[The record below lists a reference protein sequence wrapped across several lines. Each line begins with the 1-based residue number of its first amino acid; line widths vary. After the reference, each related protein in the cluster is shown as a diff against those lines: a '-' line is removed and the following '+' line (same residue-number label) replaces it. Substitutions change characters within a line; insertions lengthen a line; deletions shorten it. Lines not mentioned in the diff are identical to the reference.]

1 MHGQKRSEYKS
12 RLLNPE
18 TSSKLATKAQHW
30 NHLSHELLTQR
41 RRLFSPQARPD
52 PEDDG
57 GVAHLPPPKPSPE
70 ILLSI
75 TEKMLSVNPDPSHL
89 WNIRREMLLYSV
101 QPGAAAAMD
110 NATKKSHLNINAEL
124 SLTAHCLQR
133 NPKSYSAWYHR
144 KWSLVH
150 SITHPILITA
160 TITADDNGDVS
171 SSNNNDNNND
181 NNNSSATGQLHSIE
195 GHFVNMK
202 AILKSELELCA
213 QFLQLDERN
222 FHCWNYRRFVVAL
235 LGSCGGSGGST
246 TTSTSYSPSSDMVDE
261 SDGDL
266 FNGSWSPWLNQ
277 STTVSMGAQSSS
289 SGRKATGNVPHLS
302 GGHQRGDGG
311 DDEEFNN
318 IAKSIFAL
326 SPEELTS
333 ILISEWNFT
342 TSKIH
347 DNFSNGSAFHYR
359 SKLLPLI
366 LESRLMASSTTSL
379 DDEGYRNKRYDAIL
393 TLAREEWESILLNA
407 IFTEPDDQTPWWY
420 HRFIVSWIKPTTTLG
435 SNNNSS
441 NNIISINDDDGN
453 GGTDDGAAVDD
464 EMLQE
469 CETLLLEMAD
479 SLREL
484 LEVEKE
490 NDVLPPDGDDTT
502 NNNNKDES
510 KGVKCKWAYLG
521 LHLVLSTILELF
533 ESSSMDE
540 ESVTEL
546 KMEAKMCVQE
556 LIRIDPNRKER
567 YQNLVAEL
575 M

>member
-57 GVAHLPPPKPSPE
+57 GVALLPPPKPSPE

-89 WNIRREMLLYSV
+89 WNIRREMLLYSI

-110 NATKKSHLNINAEL
+110 DATKKSHLDINAEL
-124 SLTAHCLQR
+124 SLTALCLQR

-171 SSNNNDNNND
+171 SSNNNNNNND

-235 LGSCGGSGGST
+235 LGSCGGRGGST
-246 TTSTSYSPSSDMVDE
+246 TTSTSYSHSSDMVDE

-441 NNIISINDDDGN
+441 NSIINNNKDDDN
-453 GGTDDGAAVDD
+453 G

-469 CETLLLEMAD
+469 CETLLHEMAD
-479 SLREL
+479 SLRDL
-484 LEVEKE
+484 VEVEKE
-490 NDVLPPDGDDTT
+490 NDVLPQDGDDTT
-502 NNNNKDES
+502 NNNRDES

>member
-57 GVAHLPPPKPSPE
+57 GVALLPPPKPSPE

-89 WNIRREMLLYSV
+89 WNIRREMLLYSI

-110 NATKKSHLNINAEL
+110 DATKKSHLDINAEL

-160 TITADDNGDVS
+160 TITADDNGDGS
-171 SSNNNDNNND
+171 SSNNNNNNND

-289 SGRKATGNVPHLS
+289 SGRNAMGNVPHLS

-311 DDEEFNN
+311 DDEEYNN
-318 IAKSIFAL
+318 IAKSIIAL

-333 ILISEWNFT
+333 ILINEWNFT

-366 LESRLMASSTTSL
+366 LESRLMASSTASSEN
-379 DDEGYRNKRYDAIL
+379 EGNRNNRYDAIL

-420 HRFIVSWIKPTTTLG
+420 HRFIVSWIKPTTLG

-441 NNIISINDDDGN
+441 NNIINNNKDDDNGGNDDGI
-453 GGTDDGAAVDD
+453 VLDD
-464 EMLQE
+464 ELLQE
-469 CETLLLEMAD
+469 CETLLHEMAD

-490 NDVLPPDGDDTT
+490 NDILPPDGDDTIS
-502 NNNNKDES
+502 NNKDES

-533 ESSSMDE
+533 ESSSMNE
-540 ESVTEL
+540 ESDVTEL
-546 KMEAKMCVQE
+546 KMEAEMCVHE
-556 LIRIDPNRKER
+556 LMRIDPNRKER
-567 YQNLVAEL
+567 YQNLIAEL